1 MRRIVLLFILICG
14 PSLKLHAQKVLDYR
28 GKTKLSEQK
37 SITELPTNMVNPL
50 IIFLIRPNDE
60 KEADDYKKLFNEFS
74 TGLGID
80 KLLILHDVLEG
91 SDDSQ
96 IKALYDYK
104 IASSFHYIVV
114 NPYNIN
120 TQDFSLI
127 PSSLSAFVNIRP
139 LQCVKGSPVK
149 NNFDIATSA
158 IKNCFNPIPEV
169 VKPLPIEERTVVE
182 LVKEKYYLSSK
193 SDSVFAFSNVASIRF
208 LKPLIQTDQIGN
220 QFRTIT
226 ESSLGYELGV
236 RFNLWV
242 SKKRSLVLRQQC
254 GFLSATISSMSSM
267 DYGSWENNSAID
279 SYGNSYSRT
288 ISVSDFSE
296 EMRCD
301 FNQFNSSIIADFGFK
316 NLNESITGG
325 SKLKGSVSL
334 GIGYSSFRN
343 IQLTNQAGVWNIEG
357 KYPQINQTLNNIPSL
372 GLLSGIDHSG
382 KTINVGNYSF
392 ISIISSIGLQ
402 YALNHKVKLQA
413 CMAFNFQLRKPIDPF
428 YYEPNPYDYLPVFN
442 PRSISSRQT
451 IFSCGL
457 VYSLF

>member
-1 MRRIVLLFILICG
+1 M
-14 PSLKLHAQKVLDYR
+14 
-28 GKTKLSEQK
+28 
-37 SITELPTNMVNPL
+37 
-50 IIFLIRPNDE
+50 
-60 KEADDYKKLFNEFS
+60 S
-74 TGLGID
+74 T
-80 KLLILHDVLEG
+80 
-91 SDDSQ
+91 
-96 IKALYDYK
+96 
-104 IASSFHYIVV
+104 
-114 NPYNIN
+114 
-120 TQDFSLI
+120 
-127 PSSLSAFVNIRP
+127 
-139 LQCVKGSPVK
+139 
-149 NNFDIATSA
+149 
-158 IKNCFNPIPEV
+158 
-169 VKPLPIEERTVVE
+169 
-182 LVKEKYYLSSK
+182 K

-226 ESSLGYELGV
+226 ESTLGYELGV

-242 SKKRSLVLRQQC
+242 SKKINLVLRQQC

-279 SYGNSYSRT
+279 SYGNSYSKT
-288 ISVSDFSE
+288 ISVTDFSE

-316 NLNESITGG
+316 KPNESMTGG

-334 GIGYSSFRN
+334 GIGYSSLRN

-382 KTINVGNYSF
+382 ETFNVGNYSF

-402 YALNHKVKLQA
+402 YSLNHKVKLQA
-413 CMAFNFQLRKPIDPF
+413 GMAFNFQLRKPIDSF
-428 YYEPNPYDYLPVFN
+428 FYEPNAYDYLPVFN

>member
-1 MRRIVLLFILICG
+1 MRRIILLIILIYG
-14 PSLKLHAQKVLDYR
+14 PLPVFHAQKLLDYR
-28 GKTKLSEQK
+28 GESKLSEQK
-37 SITELPTNMVNPL
+37 NITELPNNMVNPL

-60 KEADDYKKLFNEFS
+60 KEAEDYKKLYDEFS
-74 TGLGID
+74 TSLSID
-80 KLLILHDVLEG
+80 KLLILHDVLSG

-96 IKALYDYK
+96 IKALYDFT

-127 PSSLSAFVNIRP
+127 PNSLSAFVNIRP

-158 IKNCFNPIPEV
+158 LKNCFNPIPEV
-169 VKPLPIEERTVVE
+169 VNKLPLIEERTVE
-182 LVKEKYYLSSK
+182 LVKEKYYMSSK

-226 ESSLGYELGV
+226 ESTLGYELGV

-242 SKKRSLVLRQQC
+242 SKKINLVLRQQC

-279 SYGNSYSRT
+279 SYGNSYSKT
-288 ISVSDFSE
+288 ISVTDFSE

-316 NLNESITGG
+316 KPNESMTGG

-334 GIGYSSFRN
+334 GIGYSSLRN

-382 KTINVGNYSF
+382 ETFNVGNYSF

-402 YALNHKVKLQA
+402 YSLNHKVKLQA
-413 CMAFNFQLRKPIDPF
+413 GMAFNFQLRKPIDSF
-428 YYEPNPYDYLPVFN
+428 FYEPNAYDYLPVFN